1 MSSTPSNS
9 GRVLV
14 VEDDRALCTLLSEE
28 LSEAGYETRVT
39 GTAEA
44 ATALMARWP
53 PHLVLSDLRLPG
65 ADGLTLLERSRSAHA
80 APAFVMITAFGTI
93 DQAVDALKRGA
104 DDFLTKP
111 LDLDELLQCVARI
124 MQAHHV
130 SRAVSQ
136 DEVGAEFHGL
146 VGASAVMNKLFGQ
159 IRRVGATQGSVL
171 VVGESGSGKEL
182 VARAIHTES
191 RRAAGPFIPVNCAG
205 IPSELLE
212 SEFFGHVAGA
222 FTGAHKSHMGLFPQ
236 ANGGTLMLDEIA
248 EMPLALQAKLLRVLQ
263 DGLVRPV
270 GSGRSQGVDVR
281 IIACTN
287 RDLDTEIRA
296 GRFREDLYYR
306 LETFT
311 VRVPPLRER
320 REDIAALT
328 ARFMARHTDGGQT
341 IVQGID
347 DSALE
352 HLRRYDFPGNVRELQ
367 NIIERAIAFCDRA
380 TLQVRDLPERL
391 RSATKTIAT
400 DEASVPSSKWI
411 DDADDILPTLSQV
424 ETRYIRYVLNRV
436 GGNKR
441 RAAAL
446 LGIGRRTL
454 YRRLD
459 DEAQS

>member
-1 MSSTPSNS
+1 MSATSANS
-9 GRVLV
+9 GRILV
-14 VEDDRALCTLLSEE
+14 VEDDRALCALLDEE
-28 LSEAGYETRVT
+28 LTDAGFDTRVT
-39 GTAEA
+39 GSAEQ
-44 ATALMARWP
+44 ALPLVARWD

-65 ADGLTLLERSRSAHA
+65 ADGLTLLERSRSANT

-111 LDLDELLQCVARI
+111 LDLDELLQCVARV

-130 SRAVSQ
+130 SRAVSH
-136 DEVGAEFHGL
+136 DDTGGEFHGI
-146 VGASAVMNKLFGQ
+146 VGTSVAMNKVFGQ

-191 RRAAGPFIPVNCAG
+191 RRAAGPFVAVNCAG

-222 FTGAHKSHMGLFPQ
+222 FTGARKGHTGLFAQ
-236 ANGGTLMLDEIA
+236 ADGGTLMLDEIA

-270 GSGRSQGVDVR
+270 GSGHSQAVDVR

-320 REDIAALT
+320 RQDIATLT
-328 ARFMARHTDGGQT
+328 ARFMARHANSGQAT
-341 IVQGID
+341 VQGID
-347 DSALE
+347 DAALE
-352 HLRRYDFPGNVRELQ
+352 RLRCYDFPGNVRELQ
-367 NIIERAIAFCDRA
+367 NIIERALAFCDHA
-380 TLQVRDLPERL
+380 TLQVRDLPERVQ
-391 RSATKTIAT
+391 SATAAPSDDRAPSVEPRWM
-400 DEASVPSSKWI
+400 DEA
-411 DDADDILPTLSQV
+411 DGILPTLSQV
-424 ETRYIRYVLNRV
+424 ETRYIRYVLDRV

-459 DEAQS
+459 DDAPS